1 MKKELTTTIVREL
14 LDYDQHTGE
23 FTWKARERHWFKS
36 EGSFKRWN
44 NRFAGRFA
52 GTISKGMRG
61 YQHLS
66 IGVLGKLHKA
76 HRLAFIYMGEAL
88 PDQVDHLNRDSLDN
102 SWENLSA
109 SSARENMKNK
119 SMFSNNTSGVTGVI
133 WHKARDKWM
142 ARVNLG
148 GRLKH
153 LGLFTDLEEAT
164 EVVRAAREAE
174 GYSVGH
180 GAKHANYTLATPN
193 ISL

>member
-1 MKKELTTTIVREL
+1 MKQEITTELVRKL
-14 LDYDQHTGE
+14 LHYDEHSGI
-23 FTWKARERHWFKS
+23 FTWRSRDRHWFKS
-36 EGSFKRWN
+36 DKDFENWNKQWAGGVSGYIREGV
-44 NRFAGRFA
+44 G
-52 GTISKGMRG
+52 G
-61 YQHLS
+61 YSTLA
-66 IGVLGKLHKA
+66 IKVLGTRWYA
-76 HRLAFIYMGEAL
+76 HRLAFIFMGKSL
-88 PDQVDHLNRDSLDN
+88 PTQVDHLNRNPLDN
-102 SWENLSA
+102 RWENLAA
-109 SSARENMKNK
+109 SSAKENMKNT

>member
-23 FTWKARERHWFKS
+23 FTWKARDRHWFKS

-44 NRFAGRFA
+44 NRFAGRVA
-52 GTISKGMRG
+52 GGVWRSARG
-61 YQHLS
+61 YPALV
-66 IGVLGKLHKA
+66 IGVFGKLHKA
-76 HRLAFIYMGEAL
+76 HRLAFIWMGEEL
-88 PDQVDHLNRDSLDN
+88 PPQVDHLNRDSMDN
-102 SWENLSA
+102 RWKNLAA
-109 SSARENMKNK
+109 SSQEENTKNRSMSSNNK
-119 SMFSNNTSGVTGVI
+119 SGVNCVSWNRASG
-133 WHKARDKWM
+133 KWM

-148 GRLKH
+148 GKLKY

-180 GAKHANYTLATPN
+180 GAEKARYATPN